1 MLLIAVKYCPVESG
15 MAITAVVALG
25 REGVWRL
32 KHLDFQLSDLEV
44 KARIKH
50 DVFALQPEEDSEYA
64 LIEFKAGT
72 YSLTVLMNY
81 DLTMTIHCRR

>member
-32 KHLDFQLSDLEV
+32 DFQLSDLEV
-44 KARIKH
+44 KARIKR
-50 DVFALQPEEDSEYA
+50 DLFALQPEEDSEYA